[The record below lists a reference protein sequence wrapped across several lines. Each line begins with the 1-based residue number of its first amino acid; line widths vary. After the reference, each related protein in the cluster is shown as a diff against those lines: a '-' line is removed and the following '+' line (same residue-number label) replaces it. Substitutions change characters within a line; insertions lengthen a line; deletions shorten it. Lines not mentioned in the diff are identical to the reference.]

1 MLQVKSANAKEQ
13 AMELISDIW
22 DNADY
27 IALIAKASI
36 CTGEV
41 RRDIKDAMAERA
53 SGIIT
58 MLDKLGAI
66 IDKYAE

>member
-1 MLQVKSANAKEQ
+1 MLHIKNVNAREQ
-13 AMELISDIW
+13 AMELIDDIW

-41 RRDIKDAMAERA
+41 RRDIKDAMAAQA
-53 SGIIT
+53 SIIIT
-58 MLDKLGAI
+58 KLDKLGTI